1 MSLWPTSCGIGGG
14 GWKQYLFN
22 DDVELYKKGSIPF
35 PFWQTTRRF
44 CRSVMVLFRPIPVHH
59 PPQGLSHFH
68 LLSVSASRS
77 ILRFVVS
84 LLHHHLPR
92 LDYVAERKRDTWIL
106 TKKTSPWA
114 NTTVPSW
121 VPTTLCYGSSEFNLY
136 QWIRTPPLVY
146 LSVNQLLA
154 RPNWCQCDTPT
165 CPRRKLSPASIRVLP
180 FVGCLLIALTRNK
193 AN

>member
-1 MSLWPTSCGIGGG
+1 MSLWPKSCGIGGG

-22 DDVELYKKGSIPF
+22 DDVKFFVYKKGSIPF
-35 PFWQTTRRF
+35 PLWQTTRRF

-77 ILRFVVS
+77 ILQFVVRQHNPPPPLTWWWS
-84 LLHHHLPR
+84 GAKKG
-92 LDYVAERKRDTWIL
+92 YVL
-106 TKKTSPWA
+106 TKNDGPTSPWA
-114 NTTVPSW
+114 NTMPSW

-154 RPNWCQCDTPT
+154 RPNWCQCDTST
-165 CPRRKLSPASIRVLP
+165 CPRHKLLAVWIRGLHLWL
-180 FVGCLLIALTRNK
+180 FTHRIDT
-193 AN
+193 